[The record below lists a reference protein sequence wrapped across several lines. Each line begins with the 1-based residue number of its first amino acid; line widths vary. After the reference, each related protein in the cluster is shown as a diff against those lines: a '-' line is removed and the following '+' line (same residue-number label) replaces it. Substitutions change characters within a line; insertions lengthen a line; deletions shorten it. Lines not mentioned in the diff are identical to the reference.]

1 MTHTPHCQIALVSI
15 TKIIIEN
22 SGFIKSPVLAFPLVS
37 LKIKKNLEPACM
49 LSLEIILVTSQ
60 NNDMLYL

>member
-1 MTHTPHCQIALVSI
+1 MTYTPHCQIALVGI

-49 LSLEIILVTSQ
+49 LSLEIILVISQ